1 MINNEDIK
9 TYLSLNRVFGS
20 STEFVQGPGG
30 NISVKNGNEIIV
42 KTSGTCLGETQTYEI
57 CDLMTLR
64 KCLSDK
70 NDSVKDAVL
79 HGSGTPSMEAYF
91 HTLPKRLCIHL
102 HPISIPLLLQKEDP
116 SIPGILW
123 IPYKQPGIELAEE
136 ILKKYYSESILLFQN
151 HGVLLLADTVD
162 ELFTQVEILY
172 RYSSA
177 QYITKKLLNTLYLYS
192 QRDTGYFYRHCP
204 FAKGTIDLTKAITPD
219 SVVFL
224 NSDTLLRIEDEW
236 FARSTSWKQTH
247 SIAEIFYAYTYLLEN
262 ATSSVSLL
270 STDDIEALKN
280 NKKEKHRLN
289 LKN

>member
-1 MINNEDIK
+1 MINNEDIN

-42 KTSGTCLGETQTYEI
+42 KTSGTCLGDTQTYEI
-57 CDLMTLR
+57 CDLTILR

-70 NDSVKDAVL
+70 NDSVNDAVL

-91 HTLPKRLCIHL
+91 HTLPKRLCVHL
-102 HPISIPLLLQKEDP
+102 HPISLSLLLQNEDP
-116 SIPGILW
+116 SIPGVLW
-123 IPYKQPGIELAEE
+123 IPYRQPGIELAEE
-136 ILKKYYSESILLFQN
+136 ILKKYSSESILLFQN
-151 HGVLLLADTVD
+151 HGVLILADTVD

-172 RYSSA
+172 RYSSIH
-177 QYITKKLLNTLYLYS
+177 YITKNLLDTLYFYA
-192 QRDTGYFYRHCP
+192 QKDTNYFYRRCP

-224 NSDTLLRIEDEW
+224 NSDTLLHIEDEW
-236 FARSTSWKQTH
+236 FARSTSWKQTQ
-247 SIAEIFYAYTYLLEN
+247 SIAEIFYAYICLLEN

-270 STDDIEALKN
+270 SNDDIEALKN